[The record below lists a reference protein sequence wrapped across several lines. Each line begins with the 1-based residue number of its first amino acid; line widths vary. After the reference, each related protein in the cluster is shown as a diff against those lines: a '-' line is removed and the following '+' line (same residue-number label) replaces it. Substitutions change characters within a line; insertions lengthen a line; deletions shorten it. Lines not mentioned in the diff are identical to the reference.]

1 MCRIKVLLMEEES
14 YFGHLGLLGG
24 GWEEE
29 SRGGSVCV
37 CVSGVGPG
45 GRKGGTDRL

>member
-37 CVSGVGPG
+37 CVCEWW
-45 GRKGGTDRL
+45 RARWKEERD